1 MADRQSGSVWTH
13 LEGKAIQGTST
24 GTTMAIILLLHTTW
38 GEWLK
43 LHPDTTVLDPNT
55 PFAAQYRPVTIG
67 MSGLGP
73 GFVQSLLSW
82 DPRLPDGTIVVGVTS
97 GDVSQAYALDIL
109 VEGLGAVNDILG
121 ELPIVVFHDKAK
133 AFGIA
138 YSRVLDG
145 DTLTFSATGGRIV
158 DDETGTTWNQEGVA
172 VDGPLAGQRLEFVTS
187 FITEWYGWAAFH
199 PSTGIYKE
207 AETQALLGTGS
218 AEPSARG
225 DSFGGFGG
233 GRR

>member
-13 LEGKAIQGTST
+13 LEGKAIQGTFT
-24 GTTMAIILLLHTTW
+24 GTTMAIIPILHTTW
-38 GEWLK
+38 GEWLA

-55 PFAAQYRPVTIG
+55 PFSSQYRPVTIG

-73 GFVQSLLSW
+73 AFVQSLLSW
-82 DPRLPDGTIVVGVTS
+82 DPRLPESTVVVGVTS
-97 GDVSQAYALDIL
+97 GDASQAYALDIL
-109 VEGLGAVNDILG
+109 VDGLGALNDILG

-145 DTLTFSATGGRIV
+145 DTLTFSATGGQIV

-172 VDGPLAGQRLEFVTS
+172 IDGRLAGRSLEFVTS
-187 FITEWYGWAAFH
+187 FITEWYGWSAFH
-199 PSTGIYKE
+199 PGTGIYKE

-225 DSFGGFGG
+225 DPFAGFGG